1 MGNTLKVA
9 AGLLLAL
16 PAVAAAQDDR
26 ERRPVIPE
34 VEYEP
39 DPAAARVPFGVG
51 EYLEYEVNASI
62 VGGGSGFMAVEA
74 VEDVRGE
81 PTYRLNWYIEGS
93 ILFGAAKINQ
103 HNYSWLDSRNLTSL
117 RYVREDV
124 GKENGIKTYEIY
136 PEQYYWEA
144 RRGDATE
151 DGDLASALPLDQVSF
166 IYYLRTM
173 PLEVGETYSLSR
185 YFKEE
190 GNPVRIEVLR
200 RDRIETDAGTFNTI
214 VVRPTIA
221 GESLFDEGARAEL
234 HFSDDEKRHLVYM
247 KSETGILGVAL
258 TLKLK
263 NIVSE
268 GQPLFVQAEDGQ
280 Q

>member
-1 MGNTLKVA
+1 
-9 AGLLLAL
+9 
-16 PAVAAAQDDR
+16 
-26 ERRPVIPE
+26 VIPE

>member
-1 MGNTLKVA
+1 MGTTLKIA
-9 AGLLLAL
+9 AGLVLAL
-16 PAVAAAQDDR
+16 PFSAAAQNGDG

-34 VEYEP
+34 VEYEV
-39 DPAAARVPFGVG
+39 DPAAAPVPFGVG
-51 EYLEYEVNASI
+51 EHLEYEVNASI
-62 VGGGSGFMAVEA
+62 VGGGDGFMAVEA
-74 VEDVRGE
+74 VEDVRGR
-81 PTYRLNWYIEGS
+81 PTYRLNWYIKGS

-103 HNYSWLDSRNLTSL
+103 HNYSWLDTQNLTSL

-124 GKENGIKTYEIY
+124 GKENGVKTYQIY
-136 PEQYYWEA
+136 PERYYWEA

-200 RDRIETDAGTFNTI
+200 KDRMETEAGTFNTI
-214 VVRPTIA
+214 VVRPVIA
-221 GESLFDEGARAEL
+221 GESLFEEGARAEM
-234 HFSDDEKRHLVYM
+234 HFSDDDKRYLVYM

-258 TLKLK
+258 TLKLEK
-263 NIVSE
+263 IVSE
-268 GQPLFVQAEDGQ
+268 GQPIFERIDDGQ
-280 Q
+280 